1 MPSVIVRGRAAWI
14 CGIILGIILLI
25 IGIVM
30 SQTFLIIAGVGFL
43 VFGLIM
49 LIISFA
55 TGGQS
60 D

>member
-25 IGIVM
+25 IGIVTH
-30 SQTFLIIAGVGFL
+30 QTFLIIAGVGFL

>member
-14 CGIILGIILLI
+14 CGIIMGIILLI
-25 IGIVM
+25 IGIVTH
-30 SQTFLIIAGVGFL
+30 QTFLIIAGVGFL

>member
-30 SQTFLIIAGVGFL
+30 NQTFLIIAGVGFL

>member
-1 MPSVIVRGRAAWI
+1 MPGVIVRGRAAWI

-30 SQTFLIIAGVGFL
+30 HQTFLIIAGVGFL